1 MKALGSSS
9 HPILHSVGWRFFS
22 LLIICV
28 TVPFLLS
35 MMLSSSRGDI
45 EMLDRP
51 QQTRLTFQHRPDEE
65 DENEGFE
72 RSIIVD
78 IRTIHSEVK
87 ELSDN
92 NRPLSSVN
100 CNPVPGVLSFHK
112 PANSSKRWMPLDDLN
127 ATKDFTLSKV
137 GEGAHYGLYK

>member
-9 HPILHSVGWRFFS
+9 QPILHSDGWRFFS

-100 CNPVPGVLSFHK
+100 CNPVPGVLSFSQASELEQK
-112 PANSSKRWMPLDDLN
+112 MDAP
-127 ATKDFTLSKV
+127 
-137 GEGAHYGLYK
+137 G